1 MSFAGSY
8 IWMSFPLPV
17 IFLAN
22 SAPGNMKVLVI
33 VSDSPLR
40 ASVPVLRAIF
50 SYGIYEPI
58 CTYAYL
64 CRHIRCPAAVR
75 VSLRSL

>member
-22 SAPGNMKVLVI
+22 SAPGNMKVFVI

-50 SYGIYEPI
+50 SYGIYKPI
-58 CTYAYL
+58 
-64 CRHIRCPAAVR
+64 
-75 VSLRSL
+75 